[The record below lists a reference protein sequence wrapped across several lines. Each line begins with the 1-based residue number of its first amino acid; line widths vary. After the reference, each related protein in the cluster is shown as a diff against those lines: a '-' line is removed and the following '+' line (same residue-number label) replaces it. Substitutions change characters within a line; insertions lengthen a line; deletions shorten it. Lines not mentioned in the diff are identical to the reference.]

1 MKSFFPVSVTT
12 WFSLQNSPTG
22 QKATFTITIDN
33 PKKKLLSF
41 LSLCPSND
49 LLLPLD
55 LYLDERQIKSF
66 ELNVSPRAVL
76 TAKSFFWQE
85 TNKH

>member
-1 MKSFFPVSVTT
+1 MYEVLFPVSVTT

-22 QKATFTITIDN
+22 QTATFTIDN

-76 TAKSFFWQE
+76 TAKSFLAG
-85 TNKH
+85 NK